1 MPVPLEPL
9 AGNAGLVNE
18 DVHEALHGAGQGG
31 AGIGHAVAHGVAEA
45 DFDGHA
51 GLAGELHELGREGQ
65 AEAVDIRAGD
75 VLEVA
80 AGDNAPLQGL
90 GDQVHVHVKGLFA
103 RFAELQEDVVVGNAG
118 EHADFGKFHVPREL
132 EIVLVGA
139 DPSRDARE
147 AVAAGAACVDAFPV
161 TLGVHEK
168 FRGRDEAGFSAE
180 PVQEIEDFRHLADSV
195 GRTGLLAVAE
205 RGIRDA
211 ELIGRMRREHHVIE
225 FGAADARVRKLLT
238 EELGFL
244 NVLKRQ
250 AAVMRRVL

>member
-1 MPVPLEPL
+1 M
-9 AGNAGLVNE
+9 
-18 DVHEALHGAGQGG
+18 
-31 AGIGHAVAHGVAEA
+31 
-45 DFDGHA
+45 
-51 GLAGELHELGREGQ
+51 
-65 AEAVDIRAGD
+65 
-75 VLEVA
+75 A
-80 AGDNAPLQGL
+80 AGDDTPLQGL

-118 EHADFGKFHVPREL
+118 EHADLGEFHVPREL

-168 FRGRDEAGFSAE
+168 FRSCNEAGFSAE

-205 RGIRDA
+205 RGIRDT